1 MTTYKEMQEKI
12 NMNESVND
20 LSKAYLKV
28 RQVYQS
34 GKRYTAREWIKFM
47 ADLLDDID

>member
-1 MTTYKEMQEKI
+1 MTTYKEMQEKMD
-12 NMNESVND
+12 MNESVND

-34 GKRYTAREWIKFM
+34 GKRYTAKEWIKFM

>member
-1 MTTYKEMQEKI
+1 MTTYKEMQDKI

-34 GKRYTAREWIKFM
+34 GKRYNARERIKYK

>member
-20 LSKAYLKV
+20 LSKAGAKV
-28 RQVYQS
+28 RV
-34 GKRYTAREWIKFM
+34 KKLMDTMPTLE
-47 ADLLDDID
+47 